1 MKKIDP
7 KDWIPSDGMILEE
20 NALRIVKSLEHEL
33 VIAGPG
39 AGKTEL
45 LAQKASFLLQ
55 TNECKFPRKI
65 LAISFKKDAA
75 RNLKER
81 VEMRCGQE
89 LALRFDSLT
98 FDAFA
103 LQIFS
108 RFKNA
113 LPEHYLCS
121 DNYEVVA
128 DEGFILGLY
137 EEIDASFVR
146 NSLSYFDE
154 RDSYKLRKLLPF
166 HYSIDFKNGIGNDP
180 SENVRYQVWQ
190 KILQAETVLLTY
202 KSIMLLAEQIIL
214 TNPKIKQYLQATYQY
229 IFLDEVQDT
238 TSLQYNIFKN
248 CFLNSDA
255 KFTAVG
261 DDKQRIMKWAGAL
274 DTIFEDFENDV
285 GTSRTSL
292 DMNFRC
298 APRIVELLNYLSEHL
313 LKKTEKAIANPKW
326 DKDHGECLVWKFS
339 NPDEEKEKIYLEI
352 QRWINQD
359 NVQPRDIC
367 ILVKQ
372 QLNRYA
378 GDIIEYLNSKGI
390 FARDESQYQDILSDE
405 LSLFILHFLYLVS
418 GKEHRDSREYSLN
431 FFINISQAQDDTS
444 LLRLTKEFSS
454 QIKVFQEK
462 IKALSFD
469 EWWGDFLKWI
479 FSYALEANYPKY
491 NNDAF
496 LSLTIQN
503 IKTLISTDLNKSGL
517 DLQSSIESIFGLSS
531 IPVMTIHRSKGLEY
545 HSVIFIGLEDGAF
558 WTYQNQQD
566 EDQCAFFVALSRA
579 KERIVFTFSNIRAD
593 NYGNIRSQ
601 STESIDEIY
610 AVLKN
615 SGVVD
620 FE

>member
-7 KDWIPSDGMILEE
+7 KEWAPLYGMELEA
-20 NALRIVKSLEHEL
+20 NALRIAKSLEHEL

-55 TNECKFPRKI
+55 TNECNFPRKI

-81 VEMRCGQE
+81 VEARCAQE
-89 LALRFDSLT
+89 LSLRFDSLT

-103 LQIFS
+103 LQLFS

-113 LPEHYLCS
+113 LPKQYLCS
-121 DNYEVVA
+121 DTYEVVSA
-128 DEGFILGLY
+128 EGFILDLY
-137 EEIDASFVR
+137 EELDANF
-146 NSLSYFDE
+146 LSNHF
-154 RDSYKLRKLLPF
+154 SYCATRPYDKLKKLLPF
-166 HYSIDFKNGIGNDP
+166 HYNIDFKYGSGKDP
-180 SENVRYQVWQ
+180 AENIRYQVWQ
-190 KILQAETVLLTY
+190 KILKAKSVSLTY
-202 KSIMLLAEQIIL
+202 KSIMLLAEQIIV

-238 TSLQYNIFKN
+238 TSLQYNFFKN
-248 CFLNSDA
+248 CFINCDA

-274 DTIFEDFENDV
+274 ETIFEDFENDV

-298 APRIVELLNYLSEHL
+298 APKIVKLLNYLSEHL
-313 LKKTEKAIANPKW
+313 LKKTEKAIASSKW
-326 DKDHGECLVWKFS
+326 TKKHGECLVWEFS
-339 NPDEEKEKIYLEI
+339 NPNEEKEKIYQEI
-352 QRWINQD
+352 QRWITTD
-359 NVQPRDIC
+359 NIQHRDIC

-372 QLNRYA
+372 QLDRYA
-378 GDIIEYLNSKGI
+378 GDIIKYLNSKGI
-390 FARDESQYQDILSDE
+390 PARDESKYQDILSDE

-418 GKEHRDSREYSLN
+418 GKENRDSREYCLN
-431 FFINISQAQDDTS
+431 FFANISNVQDDAS
-444 LLRLTKEFSS
+444 LLRLTKEFSD

-462 IKALSFD
+462 TDKLSFD
-469 EWWGDFLKWI
+469 EWWEDFLEWI
-479 FSYALEANYPKY
+479 LSYALTANYPQY
-491 NNDAF
+491 NNDA
-496 LSLTIQN
+496 LLESTIQT
-503 IKTLISTDLNKSGL
+503 IEVLISTDLNKSGL
-517 DLQSSIESIFGLSS
+517 DLQSSIEGIFGLSS
-531 IPVMTIHRSKGLEY
+531 IPVMTIHKSKGLEY
-545 HSVIFIGLEDGAF
+545 HSVIFVGLEDGAF
-558 WTYQNQQD
+558 WSYKDQQD

-579 KERIVFTFSNIRAD
+579 KERIVFTFSHVRQD
-593 NYGNIRSQ
+593 YRGQ
-601 STESIDEIY
+601 MMKQSIDSINEIY
-610 AVLKN
+610 TVLDG